1 MNKTGFDDKRTSF
14 RKLITSNETEDLEVK
29 KKLHSLITKYYTF
42 FLGRIYFTSNN
53 GSQSTFFI
61 NQHLML

>member
-14 RKLITSNETEDLEVK
+14 RKLITSNETEDLEIQ
-29 KKLHSLITKYYTF
+29 KKLNSLITKYYTF
-42 FLGRIYFTSNN
+42 FLGRICFTSNN

-61 NQHLML
+61 NQNLRL

>member
-14 RKLITSNETEDLEVK
+14 RKLITSNETEDLEIQ
-29 KKLHSLITKYYTF
+29 KKLNSLITKYYTF
-42 FLGRIYFTSNN
+42 FLGRIYFKSNN

-61 NQHLML
+61 NQNLML

>member
-14 RKLITSNETEDLEVK
+14 RNLITSNETEDLEVQ
-29 KKLHSLITKYYTF
+29 KKLNSLITKYYTF
-42 FLGRIYFTSNN
+42 LLGRIYFTSNN